1 MLINKI
7 PNLYY
12 ITIFVRNEIKNLNI
26 FSFDKVVDSML
37 TSTRVR
43 ASVMM
48 IEAVGDVQRGTTA
61 LAEKIRDIL
70 LV

>member
-1 MLINKI
+1 
-7 PNLYY
+7 LYY

-26 FSFDKVVDSML
+26 VSFDKVVDSIL

-43 ASVMM
+43 ANVMM

-61 LAEKIRDIL
+61 LAEKIREIL